1 MKKEFTRSDLEN
13 GMVIE
18 TRGKT
23 RFLVNGNILVGKG
36 EII

>member
-1 MKKEFTRSDLEN
+1 MNNEFTKSMLQN

-18 TRGKT
+18 TRNKT

>member
-1 MKKEFTRSDLEN
+1 MKKEFTKSDLQN

-18 TRGKT
+18 TRNKT
-23 RFLVNGNILVGKG
+23 RFLVNGDILVGKG